1 MVKEVDVRQAARL
14 EQAEDA
20 LGLRCKVRDAT
31 EATFAGAFARAKEI
45 REEHRAQGEATDA
58 TGSLPE
64 EGATGQ
70 VVEAFLNGV
79 HGLVAGDGFAEVKEE
94 GGDLHPGGVFAGR
107 DLGVAGRFADGE
119 DGLGTKGVLCIAGT
133 LTCEGLGHDRDF

>member
-1 MVKEVDVRQAARL
+1 MRNT
-14 EQAEDA
+14 
-20 LGLRCKVRDAT
+20 T

-45 REEHRAQGEATDA
+45 REEHRAQGEATDTA
-58 TGSLPE
+58 GSPPE
-64 EGATGQ
+64 EGAASQ

-107 DLGVAGRFADGE
+107 DLGVTRRFADGE
-119 DGLGTKGVLCIAGT
+119 DGGGTGRIASIAGAFA
-133 LTCEGLGHDRDF
+133 G